1 MSYQRVLKALVNL
14 GLNNTEA
21 MIYVFLAQHG
31 TKEEK
36 ILAIELEMQCQQLH
50 RSLGNLKEKKLVNTK
65 PGHPTVFSPI
75 AFNKALDI
83 LVKAHLKET
92 IVIEEEKTEILDQ
105 WNNMIN
111 KKTTTNKRKKNTAA
125 A

>member
-65 PGHPTVFSPI
+65 PGHPTVFSLSSFLSFYAAADI
-75 AFNKALDI
+75 AF
-83 LVKAHLKET
+83 LV
-92 IVIEEEKTEILDQ
+92 
-105 WNNMIN
+105 
-111 KKTTTNKRKKNTAA
+111 R
-125 A
+125 

>member
-21 MIYVFLAQHG
+21 MIYVFLVQHG

-36 ILAIELEMQCQQLH
+36 ILAIELKMQCQQLH

-105 WNNMIN
+105 WSNMIN